1 MLSFF
6 LLGMF
11 FLSLAASL
19 LEGGILVELAK
30 KGVKTTIQGVVVGE
44 PRGGTGLSFDLKAKE
59 VKDGRSSLRTSEM
72 TRVILQ
78 RSGGLIIRSGQQ
90 VEVEGVP
97 VLPSNEG
104 AFDYR
109 RHLFRRGIAT
119 VFFSQPSDV
128 KVIGET
134 SSAWTGLRERIK
146 AKVSSLL
153 SPDQAG
159 LLVGILLGDR
169 SGIHPGIESDFKR
182 AGVAHILAVS
192 GLHVGMMASITFLF
206 MRFLK
211 ARLSFQYLAAAGAVT
226 LYVFL
231 VGGRPS
237 ILRASIM
244 ISLGFLGWFLA
255 RGKGLLPA
263 VSTAAL
269 ALLLYNPFLVYNVA
283 FQLSFAAVLSIILVF
298 PFLSERE
305 SRPNS
310 LYGWF
315 SAIFFISLTA
325 QLGVAPILVYHFNEL
340 SLVALVANP
349 LVVPLIAPILALGI
363 LGSFLAFAS
372 SFLACP
378 IFRLNGLLLSLVIKV
393 AGFFSSLPGACVS
406 FGSPSLPMVGCYYL
420 VLASGLFFWKRR
432 RVSPNF
438 GSVLVVLLLLLV
450 VPLWWQVARSTPPH
464 DFTATF
470 LNVGQGDAI
479 LIQAAT
485 GEVILVDGGESTTL
499 LRQKLARRGIGK
511 IDLLVLSHPHADHVG
526 GLVWVVRNLTIGMVL
541 DGGQAHTSDFYR
553 QFLMTIDRRGI
564 PYRLARRGEEFVVGD
579 DFKVIVLH
587 PTEDFIAGT
596 KSDLNNNSVVLKV
609 VYGKFSLLLPGD
621 VEAEAETALLG
632 REEDIDSTVLKVP
645 HHGSASGGSAEFLR
659 GVSPRVA
666 VISVGEDN
674 SFGHPASSTL
684 SKLRSIGAD
693 VYRTDRHGDV
703 TITTDGEG
711 FTVEVEHRQ
720 ELK

>member
-1 MLSFF
+1 ML
-6 LLGMF
+6 
-11 FLSLAASL
+11 FLSLAASS

-30 KGVKTTIQGVVVGE
+30 KGTKTSIRGVVAGE
-44 PRGGTGLSFDLKAKE
+44 PRQETGLSFDLRVKE
-59 VKDGRSSLRTSEM
+59 AWDGRCTLRTSEM

-78 RSGGLIIRSGQQ
+78 RSGGLNIRPGQQ
-90 VEVEGVP
+90 VEVKGMP

-109 RHLFRRGIAT
+109 RLLFRRGIAT
-119 VFFSQPSDV
+119 IFFSQPSDV
-128 KVIGET
+128 NGIGAT
-134 SSAWTGLRERIK
+134 PSVWAGLRERIK
-146 AKVSSLL
+146 TKVGSLL
-153 SPDQAG
+153 PADQAG

-169 SGIHPGIESDFKR
+169 SGIHPDIEGDFRR
-182 AGVAHILAVS
+182 AGVAHVLAVS
-192 GLHVGMMASITFLF
+192 GLHVGMIVSIAFLF

-211 ARLSFQYLAAAGAVT
+211 ARLSFQYLAAAGAVI

-237 ILRASIM
+237 VLRASIM
-244 ISLGFLGWFLA
+244 ISLGFLGWLLA
-255 RGKGLLPA
+255 RGRGLLPA

-269 ALLLYNPFLVYNVA
+269 ILLLYNPFLIYNVA
-283 FQLSFAAVLSIILVF
+283 FQLSFAAVLSIILIF
-298 PFLSERE
+298 PFLKERE

-310 LYGWF
+310 LYDWF
-315 SAIFFISLTA
+315 STIFFISLAA
-325 QLGVAPILVYHFNEL
+325 QMGVAPILAYHFNEL
-340 SLVALVANP
+340 SLVALAANP
-349 LVVPLIAPILALGI
+349 LVVPLVAPILALGV
-363 LGSFLAFAS
+363 LGSFLGFAS
-372 SFLACP
+372 SFLAHP
-378 IFRLNGLLLSLVIKV
+378 IFKLNGLLLFLVIKV

-406 FGSPSLPMVGCYYL
+406 FGSPSLLMVGCYYL
-420 VLASGLFFWKRR
+420 MLAGGLFFWKRR
-432 RVSPNF
+432 RISLNL
-438 GSVLVVLLLLLV
+438 GSVLVVVLLLLV
-450 VPLWWQVARSTPPH
+450 VTLWWQVVRSTPPR
-464 DFTATF
+464 DFTITF
-470 LNVGQGDAI
+470 LGVGQGDAT

-485 GEVILVDGGESTTL
+485 GEIVLVDGGESATI
-499 LRQKLARRGIGK
+499 LRQKLSRRGIGK

-526 GLVWVVRNLTIGMVL
+526 GLVWAVQNLKIGMVL

-564 PYRLARRGEEFVVGD
+564 PYRLARRGEEFVVGENL
-579 DFKVIVLH
+579 KVIVLH

-596 KSDLNNNSVVLKV
+596 KSDLNNNSIVLKV

-674 SFGHPASSTL
+674 PFGHPASSTL
-684 SKLRSIGAD
+684 RKLRSIGAD

-703 TITTDGEG
+703 TITTDGGG
-711 FTVEVEHRQ
+711 FTIEVEHRQ